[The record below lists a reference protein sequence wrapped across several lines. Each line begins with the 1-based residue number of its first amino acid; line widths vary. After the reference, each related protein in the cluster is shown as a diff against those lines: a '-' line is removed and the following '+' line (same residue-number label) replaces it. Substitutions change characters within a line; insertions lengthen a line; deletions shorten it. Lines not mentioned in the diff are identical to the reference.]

1 MTYANS
7 LDPDQDWQNVG
18 PELDP
23 KPFETL
29 IVFLKEFFKKKVTLK
44 RQEINASENV
54 VCWSCLLQIIA

>member
-1 MTYANS
+1 M
-7 LDPDQDWQNVG
+7 G

-29 IVFLKEFFKKKVTLK
+29 IVFLKEFLKKKVTLK

-54 VCWSCLLQIIA
+54 VC